1 MSILK
6 KPIKIK
12 YYFIFIRKGN
22 LRPYSPRTRTH
33 ETHPRRILARFLH
46 IYRMEAE

>member
-12 YYFIFIRKGN
+12 YYFIFIEKETCGPIAPHMH
-22 LRPYSPRTRTH
+22 LRDTSAPDFGAVFAY
-33 ETHPRRILARFLH
+33 L
-46 IYRMEAE
+46 

>member
-12 YYFIFIRKGN
+12 YYFIFIEKETCGPIA
-22 LRPYSPRTRTH
+22 PYTH
-33 ETHPRRILARFLH
+33 PQIHPRRILARFLH

>member
-12 YYFIFIRKGN
+12 YYFIFIEK
-22 LRPYSPRTRTH
+22 
-33 ETHPRRILARFLH
+33 ETSGPIASVHAPTDTPAPDFGAVFAYL
-46 IYRMEAE
+46 

>member
-12 YYFIFIRKGN
+12 YYFIFIEKETCG
-22 LRPYSPRTRTH
+22 PIAPHTPSH
-33 ETHPRRILARFLH
+33 THPRDTPAPDFGAVFAYL
-46 IYRMEAE
+46 